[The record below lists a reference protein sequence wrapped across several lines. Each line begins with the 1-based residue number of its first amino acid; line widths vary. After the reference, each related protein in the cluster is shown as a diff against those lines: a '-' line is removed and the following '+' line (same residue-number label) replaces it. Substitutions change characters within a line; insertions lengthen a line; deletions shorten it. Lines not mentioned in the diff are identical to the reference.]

1 MRLPAMFVCLYV
13 CLLAKLL
20 NHACMDLDEI
30 LHVDRCRESGHGRT
44 DQLLS
49 PMRIIVR
56 IQEPG
61 LHRIFPFQQD
71 YSKTR
76 AYGFG

>member
-44 DQLLS
+44 DQLLC
-49 PMRIIVR
+49 PIRIIVR
-56 IQEPG
+56 MPEPED
-61 LHRIFPFQQD
+61 LKVEHL
-71 YSKTR
+71 SKSVR
-76 AYGFG
+76 QAPNLE